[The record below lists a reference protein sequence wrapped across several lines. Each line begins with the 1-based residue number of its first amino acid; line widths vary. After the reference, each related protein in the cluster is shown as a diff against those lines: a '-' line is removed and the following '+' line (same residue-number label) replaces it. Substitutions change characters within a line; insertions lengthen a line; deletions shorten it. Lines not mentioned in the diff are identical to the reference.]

1 MEQVLH
7 QILQEL
13 QSLNGEVQK
22 LNQNQLLLD
31 KNQQQVALQINSI
44 YQSIV
49 R

>member
-13 QSLNGEVQK
+13 KSLKGEVQK

-31 KNQQQVALQINSI
+31 KNQQQMALQINSI